1 MPASPTAEVDPSYR
15 NMLRARFCYSAA
27 CPFPPFPP
35 RQYPAE
41 AAGTFKYVLMKVSRP
56 GGTASDAKFIVRGH
70 ARHGFHDDVYQ
81 EARAAIEAFPASAGL
96 RVACVGGGRIRH
108 APNEAAGTILV
119 YGYSV
124 GHGRA
129 DHAQAVCVLRRAYPS
144 YANIGWSN
152 DGY

>member
-1 MPASPTAEVDPSYR
+1 MRASPTGAADRLQHAESYSP
-15 NMLRARFCYSAA
+15 FCYSAA
-27 CPFPPFPP
+27 CPLPPFPP
-35 RQYPAE
+35 RQHPAE
-41 AAGTFKYVLMKVSRP
+41 AAGTFKYVLMKVLRP

-81 EARAAIEAFPASAGL
+81 EARAAIEALPASAGL
-96 RVACVGGGRIRH
+96 RVACMGGGRIRH
-108 APNEAAGTILV
+108 APDEAAGTILV

-129 DHAQAVCVLRRAYPS
+129 DHAQAVRVLRRAYPS